1 MKTTLDIPD
10 ELLARLRERAARD
23 GQDIDQVAASLLAS
37 GLRDAED
44 GSGRGGGGTVPK
56 TLPLIDAQPA
66 AKLLPPVISTDPV
79 TGLPVIR
86 GGPDA
91 PISRM
96 TAEEI
101 QAIIDQTQLEEDLER
116 LGLPPRR

>member
-1 MKTTLDIPD
+1 MTTTLNLPD
-10 ELLARLRERAARD
+10 DLARAVRQRAAEEGRD
-23 GQDIDQVAASLLAS
+23 VAGEVVELVRRGLAVS
-37 GLRDAED
+37 QPTAQ
-44 GSGRGGGGTVPK
+44 T
-56 TLPLIDAQPA
+56 TLVAPI
-66 AKLLPPVISTDPV
+66 ISTDPV

-86 GGPDA
+86 GAPDA

-116 LGLPPRR
+116 LGIPPRR

>member
-1 MKTTLDIPD
+1 MTATLNLPADLAAAVQRRAVREGRD
-10 ELLARLRERAARD
+10 VEAEVVELVRRGL
-23 GQDIDQVAASLLAS
+23 AASEP
-37 GLRDAED
+37 AEP
-44 GSGRGGGGTVPK
+44 GANLV
-56 TLPLIDAQPA
+56 
-66 AKLLPPVISTDPV
+66 PPVISTDPV

-96 TAEEI
+96 SAEEI
-101 QAIIDQTQLEEDLER
+101 QAMIDQTQLEEDLER